1 MYSSRHGAQSGFGMG
16 RFYHRLRAGPR
27 PSYTHDTMS
36 YAVKLGGVAI
46 AILLLGVLGIV
57 IFDRL
62 WFRLGIGAALLVVFG
77 GVLLFAWNVDRKDK
91 AKRAGLDELPRV

>member
-16 RFYHRLRAGPR
+16 RFYHWLRAEPR

-36 YAVKLGGVAI
+36 YALKLGGVAI
-46 AILLLGVLGIV
+46 AFLLIGVLGIV
-57 IFDRL
+57 IFERL
-62 WFRLGIGAALLVVFG
+62 WFRIGFGAALIVVFG
-77 GVLLFAWNVDRKDK
+77 GLVLLAWNVDRKDK